1 MKNDGEKRDRYMNDK
16 KKEINKYVDDDWRTV
31 SKDKFADLLMT
42 SSYEIDTQWLGCGER
57 KI

>member
-42 SSYEIDTQWLGCGER
+42 SSYEIDT
-57 KI
+57 